1 MTESQAKPAPPM
13 VELDTKTQPSQ
24 DRSRATFDVI
34 IRVAGEILAERGV
47 DGFSINIL
55 VQRAGL
61 SPPAVYRY
69 FPNKYAIMKEL
80 GERIMAAQ
88 DKVALEHLDRRW
100 GAPLSET
107 ALIEATFGLLKQ
119 LVRVTADFPGS
130 IAVLRAMRA
139 LPVLREV
146 RLASARM
153 VADRHCEALAVIY
166 PHADRDRIASVAWLL
181 SELGNSV
188 TELLVESDDDQRD
201 RLTRDCAIMFARLQT
216 SLA

>member
-1 MTESQAKPAPPM
+1 MPSKAQTALPS

-24 DRSRATFDVI
+24 DRSRATFDAI
-34 IRVAGEILAERGV
+34 IRVSGEILAERGI
-47 DGFSINIL
+47 DGFSINAL

-69 FPNKYAIMKEL
+69 FPNKYAILKEL
-80 GERIMAAQ
+80 GERLMAAQ
-88 DKVALEHLDRRW
+88 DALAIAYIDRR
-100 GAPLSET
+100 GPVQLSET
-107 ALIEATFGLLKQ
+107 ALIEGGHSLLKQ
-119 LVRVTADFPGS
+119 LVEVTAAFPGS

-139 LPVLREV
+139 SPILREV
-146 RLASARM
+146 RLTSARM
-153 VADRHCEALAVIY
+153 VAGRHNELLALCY
-166 PHADRDRIASVAWLL
+166 PHADKERIRSVSWIL

-188 TELLVESDDDQRD
+188 TELLIESDDEERD